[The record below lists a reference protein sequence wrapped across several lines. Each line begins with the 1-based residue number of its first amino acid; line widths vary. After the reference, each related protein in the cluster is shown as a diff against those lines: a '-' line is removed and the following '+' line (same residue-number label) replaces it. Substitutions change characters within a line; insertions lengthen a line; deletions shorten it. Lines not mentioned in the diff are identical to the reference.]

1 MFHNE
6 YIFNKYENNIHLVKH
21 LKKILRSG
29 FLQINAYGA
38 RIHEIN
44 RVVAIGRAE
53 QIFKSSCFKTNGN
66 STLKL

>member
-6 YIFNKYENNIHLVKH
+6 YIFNIYENNIHLVKH

-29 FLQINAYGA
+29 FLQIDGYGA
-38 RIHEIN
+38 RIREIN

-53 QIFKSSCFKTNGN
+53 QTP
-66 STLKL
+66 